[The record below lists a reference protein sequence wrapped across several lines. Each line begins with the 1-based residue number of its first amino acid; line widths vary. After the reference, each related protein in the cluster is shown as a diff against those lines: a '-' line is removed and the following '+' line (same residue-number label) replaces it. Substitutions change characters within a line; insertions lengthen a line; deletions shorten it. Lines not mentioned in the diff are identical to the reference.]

1 MSEIENCKVGTLKLA
16 SSAAAS
22 WAWGTG
28 LIVGMEIA
36 QTRGVGAWLIWA
48 VCNSL
53 TLALFGFLMKR
64 GILNRRVM
72 NSKPFKAFAI
82 MIQVFCLLFQM
93 TVINTVLCR
102 LGCPPVA
109 SYVVASLVGVI
120 FTLWMYRRG
129 LPTSIKTDVVQYGI
143 AIGGM
148 ALCAVLGF
156 LGGAE
161 PAIRADSGPSDILWG
176 IWSGC
181 VLLSGPIGDLQ
192 HWQRGE
198 LSGGPKAYYLSA
210 AVFAVFLALDFLL
223 SGFVFTPIMNTI
235 LIVIVLSVT
244 SSTIDSIA
252 VAMHELGGKKIGT
265 GVSLAVCLG
274 WGALASVGVLS
285 LWSHLGIPRV
295 AFALAIVAGGIIFK
309 LRGKKHESETR

>member
-1 MSEIENCKVGTLKLA
+1 MGTKNFGILKLA

-53 TLALFGFLMKR
+53 TLALFGLLMKC

-82 MIQVFCLLFQM
+82 VIQVFCLLFQM

-102 LGCPPVA
+102 LGCPPIA
-109 SYVVASLVGVI
+109 SYAAASAVGVI
-120 FTLWMYRRG
+120 FTLWMYKKG

-148 ALCAVLGF
+148 ALAAVVGVAS
-156 LGGAE
+156 GAE
-161 PAIRADSGPSDILWG
+161 PAVRAVSSAPDILWG

-198 LSGGPKAYYLSA
+198 LPNGPKAYLA
-210 AVFAVFLALDFLL
+210 AAGVFAVFLALDFLL
-223 SGFVFTPIMNTI
+223 SGFVFTPAMNAI
-235 LIVIVLSVT
+235 LIAIVLSVT

-252 VAMHELGGKKIGT
+252 VAMHELGGKKVGT
-265 GVSLAVCLG
+265 AVLLAVCLG
-274 WGALASVGVLS
+274 WGALVSVGVLS

-295 AFALAIVAGGIIFK
+295 AFAVALVVGGIILK
-309 LRGKKHESETR
+309 LRSKKEPEKDET